1 MNFGSLDW
9 IIVIAFVCLT
19 TGVALSTR
27 RFIRNYDS
35 FLLAGRNLK
44 LYLAM
49 ATMGATEMGLV
60 TLMYFSQQGYKS
72 GFAAFSIGV
81 ISLCGFIFVGKT
93 GFIVKGLRRLR
104 CRTIAEFFGM
114 RYNRTTQIIAAVITF
129 VAGIMNMGLFLVMG
143 AKFLL
148 YLVGIP
154 PEFLPYLMV
163 GLLVLVLA
171 YTVVGGMVSVVLTD
185 YIQFIILF
193 TSVVLA
199 TYFAISHVGY
209 ATVVETIQTH
219 HGAGGFDPFVN
230 DNLGWTFIIW
240 ISINAIFSGM
250 WPPALSRALST
261 VDSET
266 SRKMY
271 GFIGFSFLGRAL
283 LPMMWGICAFTFL
296 KLNLDIVLPALADG
310 SPDTAAAMPIY
321 LAHILPAG
329 VLGLIVAAALAAMM
343 STFDSYLLCWSS
355 ILINDIVVPVRQ
367 QMSDK
372 SKILLTRVAVICCGI
387 IVLAWGYLYEPS
399 ETVYRF
405 MAITGTMYSGSVL
418 LTTAMGLYW
427 KKANTVGTFASL
439 VIAGV
444 LPLTAIFMKDV
455 SFLPD
460 VLQWLTDDKY
470 VALATY
476 GLSIAAMVG
485 GSLATQR
492 ISPPRSLEFPPE
504 ETAGAPAAPLT
515 HTTGADQ
522 S

>member
-9 IIVIAFVCLT
+9 IIIVGFLCAT
-19 TGVALSTR
+19 TGVALTTR
-27 RFIRNYDS
+27 KFISDFDS

-60 TLMYFSQQGYKS
+60 TLMYFSQQGYQS

-93 GFIVKGLRRLR
+93 GFIITGLRRLR
-104 CRTIAEFFGM
+104 CRTLAEFFGL
-114 RYNRTTQIIAAVITF
+114 RYNRTTQIIAALITF
-129 VAGIMNMGLFLVMG
+129 VAGMMNMGLFLVMG
-143 AKFLL
+143 ATFLL

-154 PEFLPYLMV
+154 QEFMPYLMV
-163 GLLVLVLA
+163 GLLLLVLA

-199 TYFAISHVGY
+199 TYFAVSHVGY
-209 ATVVETIQTH
+209 ATVVETVQTH
-219 HGAGGFDPFVN
+219 HGDGGFNPFAN
-230 DNLGWTFIIW
+230 DDLGWAFIVW
-240 ISINAIFSGM
+240 ISINAVFSGM

-296 KLNLDIVLPALADG
+296 KLNLDIALPLLPDG
-310 SPDTAAAMPIY
+310 MPDTTAAMPIY
-321 LAHILPAG
+321 LAHILPSG

-355 ILINDIVVPVRQ
+355 IFVNDIVVPVRRQ
-367 QMSDK
+367 VSEK
-372 SKILLTRVAVICCGI
+372 SKILMTRIAVICCGI
-387 IVLAWGYLYEPS
+387 IVLGWGYLYEPS
-399 ETVYRF
+399 QTIYRF
-405 MAITGTMYSGSVL
+405 MAITGTMYSASVL

-427 KKANTVGTFASL
+427 KKANTVGTMASL
-439 VIAGV
+439 IIAGG
-444 LPLTAIFMKDV
+444 LPLPAIFIKDA
-455 SFLPD
+455 SFLPGI
-460 VLQWLTDDKY
+460 LQWLTNDKY
-470 VALATY
+470 VGMATF
-476 GLSIAAMVG
+476 GLSIVAMVG

-492 ISPPRSLEFPPE
+492 TCPPRRLEYPD
-504 ETAGAPAAPLT
+504 A
-515 HTTGADQ
+515 

>member
-9 IIVIAFVCLT
+9 IIVVGFVCVT
-19 TGVALSTR
+19 TGVALTTR
-27 RFIRNYDS
+27 KFISDYDS

-60 TLMYFSQQGYKS
+60 TLMYFSQQGYES
-72 GFAAFSIGV
+72 GFSAFIIGV

-93 GFIVKGLRRLR
+93 GFIIKGLRQLR
-104 CRTIAEFFGM
+104 CRTITEFFGM
-114 RYNRTTQIIAAVITF
+114 RYNRTTQIVAAVITF
-129 VAGIMNMGLFLVMG
+129 VAGMMNMGLFLVMG

-154 PEFLPYLMV
+154 QEFLPYLMV
-163 GLLVLVLA
+163 GLLLLVLV

-185 YIQFIILF
+185 YLQFIILF
-193 TSVVLA
+193 TSIVIA

-219 HGAGGFDPFVN
+219 HGDGGFDPFAN
-230 DNLGWTFIIW
+230 DDLGWTFIVW
-240 ISINAIFSGM
+240 ISVNAVFSGM

-296 KLNLDIVLPALADG
+296 KLNLDISLPLLANG
-310 SPDTAAAMPIY
+310 KPDTAAAMPIY
-321 LAHILPAG
+321 FAQILPSG

-355 ILINDIVVPVRQ
+355 IFINDIVVPVKRQ
-367 QMSDK
+367 LSDQ
-372 SKILLTRVAVICCGI
+372 SKILMTRVAVICCGI
-387 IVLAWGYLYEPS
+387 FVLLWGYLYDPPQ
-399 ETVYRF
+399 TIYRF
-405 MAITGTMYSGSVL
+405 MAITGTMY
-418 LTTAMGLYW
+418 
-427 KKANTVGTFASL
+427 
-439 VIAGV
+439 
-444 LPLTAIFMKDV
+444 
-455 SFLPD
+455 
-460 VLQWLTDDKY
+460 
-470 VALATY
+470 
-476 GLSIAAMVG
+476 
-485 GSLATQR
+485 
-492 ISPPRSLEFPPE
+492 
-504 ETAGAPAAPLT
+504 
-515 HTTGADQ
+515 
-522 S
+522 